1 MKKETIKWVIQLI
14 ISIASAVATAFGVSS
29 CIR

>member
-1 MKKETIKWVIQLI
+1 MKRETIKWVIQLI

-29 CIR
+29 CMR